1 MIANGEWIWVVAEF
15 SVGMTTGQMSAIGA
29 FAADS
34 VDDGLQDVTVEVPT
48 LRPRDVL
55 VRVQAVSVNPVDVKQ
70 RAALTPSA
78 EPAVLGYDAAG
89 VVEAVGDAVTTLHTG
104 DEVWYA
110 GDITRPGSDAEFQ
123 AVDERIVSR
132 KPTSLS
138 FADAA
143 ALPLTTITAWES
155 LFERFGLTSD
165 STGDLLVLG
174 AAGGV
179 GSIMIQL
186 AKALTGVRVI
196 ATAGRTESREW
207 AERMGADIV
216 VDHHRLRAET
226 LDAVPGGVDYLFSPH
241 SAGNI
246 DDYAAIVKPFG
257 HITAIDEPPGL
268 DLVALK
274 AKSIAWHWELMFTR
288 SMFETPDMIEQQR
301 LLARAA
307 ALVDEGTLR
316 TTVTR
321 TIDDFSAA
329 GLRAAHR
336 DVGSGRM
343 TGKVVVTR

>member
-1 MIANGEWIWVVAEF
+1 
-15 SVGMTTGQMSAIGA
+15 MTMMTAIGA
-29 FAADS
+29 FAAESPDAS
-34 VDDGLQDVTVEVPT
+34 LRDITVDVPE

-55 VRVQAVSVNPVDVKQ
+55 VRVLAVSVNPVDVKQ
-70 RAALTPSA
+70 RAALQDSEQPK
-78 EPAVLGYDAAG
+78 VLGYDAAG
-89 VVEAVGDAVTTLHTG
+89 VVEAVGPEVTTLSVG

-110 GDITRPGSDAEFQ
+110 GDITRPGSNAELQ

-132 KPTSLS
+132 KPSSLS
-138 FADAA
+138 FAEAA

-155 LFERFGLTSD
+155 LFDRFRLTQE

-196 ATAGRTESREW
+196 ATASRAESRAW
-207 AERMGADIV
+207 AQRMGADIV
-216 VDHHRLRAET
+216 VNHHHLRDEMLA
-226 LDAVPGGVDYLFSPH
+226 AVPGGVDYVFSPH

-246 DDYAAIVKPFG
+246 DAYEAIVKPFG
-257 HITAIDEPPGL
+257 HITAIDEPEGL
-268 DLVALK
+268 ELVGLK

-307 ALVDEGTLR
+307 DLVDQGILR
-316 TTVTR
+316 TTLTK
-321 TIDDFSAA
+321 TITDFSAA
-329 GLRAAHR
+329 GLAEAHR
-336 DVGSGRM
+336 DVESGRM
-343 TGKVVVTR
+343 AGKVVVTR

>member
-1 MIANGEWIWVVAEF
+1 
-15 SVGMTTGQMSAIGA
+15 MTTMTAIGA

-34 VDDGLQDVTVEVPT
+34 LDDSLRDVTVDVPE

-55 VRVQAVSVNPVDVKQ
+55 VRVHAVSVNPVDVKQ
-70 RAALTPSA
+70 RAALTKSGRPKI
-78 EPAVLGYDAAG
+78 LGYDAAG
-89 VVEAVGDAVTTLHTG
+89 VVEAVGPDVTTLSVG

-110 GDITRPGSDAEFQ
+110 GDITRPGSNAELQ

-132 KPTSLS
+132 KPQSLS

-155 LFERFGLTSD
+155 LFDRFGLTSE

-174 AAGGV
+174 GAGGV

-196 ATAGRTESREW
+196 ATASRDESRKW
-207 AERMGADIV
+207 AQQMGADLV
-216 VDHHRLRAET
+216 VNHHHLRDET
-226 LDAVPGGVDYLFSPH
+226 LAAVPGGVEYLFSPH

-246 DDYAAIVKPFG
+246 DDYEAIVRPFG
-257 HITAIDEPPGL
+257 HITAIDEPEGL
-268 DLVALK
+268 ELVGLK

-288 SMFETPDMIEQQR
+288 AMFETPDMIEQQR
-301 LLARAA
+301 LLARTAE
-307 ALVDEGTLR
+307 LVDQGTLR
-316 TTVTR
+316 TTVTT
-321 TIDDFSAA
+321 TINDFSAA
-329 GLRAAHR
+329 GLIEAHR
-336 DVGSGRM
+336 DVESGRM